1 MPAFLNPAEAEFW
14 VGVGVLIFL
23 AVAWWKG
30 RGAIFGTLDAKAV
43 KIRADL
49 DEAARLR
56 AEAETLLA
64 QLKTE
69 RVDAE
74 RRTAEMLASAETEAR
89 RMQEE
94 AAAKLDEQIA
104 RRQLLAE
111 RRIAQAEVQATAD
124 VKAAAAD
131 LAVRAAE
138 QVLARRL
145 ADTGADPMLDAA
157 VERMASARLQ

>member
-14 VGVGVLIFL
+14 VGVGVIIFL
-23 AVAWWKG
+23 VIAFWKG
-30 RGAIFGTLDAKAV
+30 HRAIFGALDAKAV
-43 KIRADL
+43 KIKADL

-64 QLKTE
+64 QLRGE
-69 RVDAE
+69 RADAE
-74 RRTAEMLASAETEAR
+74 RRAADMLAAAETEAA

-94 AAAKLDEQIA
+94 ARVKLDEQIA

-111 RRIAQAEVQATAD
+111 RKIAKAEVQAAAE

-131 LAVRAAE
+131 LALRAAE
-138 QVLARRL
+138 AVLTRRL
-145 ADTGADPMLDAA
+145 GESTVDPMLDQA
-157 VERMASARLQ
+157 VERLASARLQ

>member
-1 MPAFLNPAEAEFW
+1 MPAFLNPQEAEFW
-14 VGVGVLIFL
+14 VGVGVIIFL
-23 AVAWWKG
+23 AIAWWKG
-30 RGAIFGTLDAKAV
+30 RGAIFGALDAKAI

-69 RVDAE
+69 RADAE
-74 RRTAEMLASAETEAR
+74 RRSAEMIAAAQTEAR

-94 AAAKLDEQIA
+94 ARVKLDEQIT
-104 RRQLLAE
+104 RRQALAE
-111 RRIAQAEVQATAD
+111 RKIAQAEVQATAD

-131 LAVRAAE
+131 LAIRAAE

-145 ADTGADPMLDAA
+145 SDSKADPMLEGA
-157 VERMASARLQ
+157 VDRLASARLQ